1 MQVKRIKI
9 SGNRYHGEVSFGG
22 TVPKLAL
29 VHNGLEAVPCEMG
42 KPSAGS
48 VAFTAELP
56 EVDIGEHRHVFAIVD
71 TTEDEILDVFSFG
84 LDFDETALN
93 ALDALRQEVA
103 LIKASLRRQA
113 HSD

>member
-9 SGNRYHGEVSFGG
+9 SSNLYHGEVSFDGAL
-22 TVPKLAL
+22 PKLAL
-29 VHNGLEAVPCEMG
+29 FHNGSEVVSCEMG
-42 KPSAGS
+42 KPKAGS
-48 VAFTAELP
+48 ATFTAELP
-56 EVDIGEHRHVFAIVD
+56 EIEIGEHRHAFAIVD
-71 TTEDEILDVFSFG
+71 TTEDQILDVFSFG

-93 ALDALRQEVA
+93 TLDALRQEVA